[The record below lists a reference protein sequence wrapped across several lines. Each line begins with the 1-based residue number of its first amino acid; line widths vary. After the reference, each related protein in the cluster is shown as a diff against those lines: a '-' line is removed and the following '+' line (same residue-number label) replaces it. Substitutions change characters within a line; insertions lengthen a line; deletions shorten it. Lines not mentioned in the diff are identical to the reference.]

1 MSSLVYSQ
9 PSFNSDHSSQVKV
22 AVSLSKISDLHKNKV
37 DERHLVRSVNFLENT
52 VRACSKMLPH
62 RVSHW
67 CRSVF
72 LTSVS
77 QHKKLV
83 EGTLYEEVTSA
94 SYSENDISNSLKN
107 GILYLEDPIDH
118 VRVSECSAVSDSA

>member
-1 MSSLVYSQ
+1 MLSIQILVKCSHVVLVITKADCEAAIGVDQCVSS
-9 PSFNSDHSSQVKV
+9 
-22 AVSLSKISDLHKNKV
+22 
-37 DERHLVRSVNFLENT
+37 
-52 VRACSKMLPH
+52 
-62 RVSHW
+62 
-67 CRSVF
+67 

-118 VRVSECSAVSDSA
+118 VRVSKCSGVSDSA

>member
-1 MSSLVYSQ
+1 MVMSDSEITVYLE
-9 PSFNSDHSSQVKV
+9 
-22 AVSLSKISDLHKNKV
+22 LSIKISVSTLM
-37 DERHLVRSVNFLENT
+37 ENT
-52 VRACSKMLPH
+52 PGWDFPGTVNLWCSASFFLP
-62 RVSHW
+62 
-67 CRSVF
+67 
-72 LTSVS
+72 LS

-118 VRVSECSAVSDSA
+118 VSLCKLG

>member
-1 MSSLVYSQ
+1 MHAENAPTFLSE
-9 PSFNSDHSSQVKV
+9 VKFPP
-22 AVSLSKISDLHKNKV
+22 L
-37 DERHLVRSVNFLENT
+37 
-52 VRACSKMLPH
+52 
-62 RVSHW
+62 
-67 CRSVF
+67 
-72 LTSVS
+72 S

-118 VRVSECSAVSDSA
+118 VSVSVCLTHTVSVSWSVTEMCLCVIHRRGPRTILS

>member
-1 MSSLVYSQ
+1 MFDKLSSLS
-9 PSFNSDHSSQVKV
+9 
-22 AVSLSKISDLHKNKV
+22 A
-37 DERHLVRSVNFLENT
+37 
-52 VRACSKMLPH
+52 
-62 RVSHW
+62 SH
-67 CRSVF
+67 VF
-72 LTSVS
+72 VFVP

-118 VRVSECSAVSDSA
+118 VSALRKHRVCSSQNELHVLTEMFFCVIRRRGRRTTSSCPVIKFTTQRRRLTIRQLMRRRTMRGRR